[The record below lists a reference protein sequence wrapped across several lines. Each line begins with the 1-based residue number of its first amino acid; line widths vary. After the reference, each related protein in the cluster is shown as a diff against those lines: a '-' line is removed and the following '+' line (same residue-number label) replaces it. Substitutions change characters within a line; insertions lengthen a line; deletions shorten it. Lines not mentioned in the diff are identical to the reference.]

1 MWHYNG
7 HHPGHENARARAS
20 AEAPHAPPA
29 RLAGGRFYLSLTRLS
44 QYGLRGRRFIMS
56 DSAVSYAS
64 EMAGTYVIDSSSGG
78 RVCSIGADTDLVEL
92 LICCWFVILDSSVF
106 FFKYVVFRSGG
117 GRRAD

>member
-1 MWHYNG
+1 
-7 HHPGHENARARAS
+7 
-20 AEAPHAPPA
+20 
-29 RLAGGRFYLSLTRLS
+29 
-44 QYGLRGRRFIMS
+44 MS

-106 FFKYVVFRSGG
+106 FLNMLYFGAGTEG
-117 GRRAD
+117 GRIDVY